1 MVFVKLGEVPR
12 IESGIPGFD
21 KLTFNKRTE
30 MGGIPENT
38 ATLVYGPPKTGKS
51 IFCYQFMYHG
61 FLKDEPCLYLAADYG
76 IKQLQQITMDF
87 GWYLESRIQ
96 NQMLYIIDAIS
107 SVSGIKVVETANYR
121 SSSVHN
127 PTDIM
132 VKLGMGTRFIFQ
144 KSPKFRSVVDS
155 LTTLFAFN
163 PDMLVVRFLKAYI
176 KRLKEAGGTAL
187 IAHTE
192 GIVNA
197 KIEDVLK
204 EIVDNVLRLDGESI
218 IIEKMIMNGKKNAP
232 YQITDKGII
241 V

>member
-1 MVFVKLGEVPR
+1 MVIEMIPR

-132 VKLGMGTRFIFQ
+132 VNLGMGARFMSQ
-144 KSPKFRSVVDS
+144 KSSRFRSIVDS
-155 LTTLFAFN
+155 LTTLLAFN
-163 PDMLVVRFLKAYI
+163 EDMLIVRVLKAYI
-176 KRLKEAGGTAL
+176 MRIKEAGGTAV
-187 IAHTE
+187 ITYTE
-192 GIVNA
+192 GSTDTKV
-197 KIEDVLK
+197 ETMLK
-204 EIVDNVLRLDGESI
+204 AAVDNIVRLDGEHVT
-218 IIEKMIMNGKKNAP
+218 IEAMIGCGRRKVP
-232 YQITDKGII
+232 YKITDKGI
-241 V
+241 VVGEE